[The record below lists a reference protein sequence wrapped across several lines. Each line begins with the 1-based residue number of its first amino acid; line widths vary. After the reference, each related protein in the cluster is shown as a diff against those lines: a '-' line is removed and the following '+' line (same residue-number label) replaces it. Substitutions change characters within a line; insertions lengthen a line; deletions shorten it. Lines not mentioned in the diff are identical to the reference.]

1 MQSSAELQ
9 PDPLPSAPEV
19 YRFRFHGQGGEL
31 FVLLLKNI
39 LLTMVTFGIYSAWA
53 KTERRRYTWSH
64 TEVHGN
70 RLVYT
75 GTGNELFNAYVKV
88 SLVYIGLF
96 LISVVIGLL
105 AGKKAQVTVQGLMGF
120 GFFGLVPFAIYW
132 SRAYLLSR
140 TQWRGIRFG
149 LVKGAAHYARTFFLG
164 YLATIF
170 TLGIY
175 GPFVATELRRQLT
188 NNSRF
193 GSEPFHYDGVGRE
206 VFWISAR
213 GMLLTLCTLGVYYFW
228 WQAELGR
235 YHFAHTRL
243 GGARGRSTLTGGDLF
258 KIFLLNLVV
267 VSLTLGLAF
276 PWVAVWTS
284 RRVTERIA
292 FEGHIDFAAIA
303 QSSAAGA
310 AGGDAMA
317 DALDVGLG
325 V

>member
-1 MQSSAELQ
+1 MHQSPELQ
-9 PDPLPSAPEV
+9 PVPLPSAAEV

-39 LLTMVTFGIYSAWA
+39 LLTMLTFGIYSAWA

-75 GTGNELFNAYVKV
+75 GTGNELFVAYLKV
-88 SLVYIGLF
+88 CLGYLVLF
-96 LISVVIGLL
+96 SIATVVGWI
-105 AGKKAQVTVQGLMGF
+105 AGKSAQVAVQGLF
-120 GFFGLVPFAIYW
+120 GFAILGLIPFAVYW

-149 LVKGAAHYARTFFLG
+149 LVVGAGRYARTFFLG
-164 YLATIF
+164 YLATIL

-175 GPFVATELRRQLT
+175 GPFVATELRRQIT

-193 GSEPFHYDGVGRE
+193 GSQPFHYDGVGRE

-213 GMLLTLCTLGVYYFW
+213 GMLLTVCTLGVYYFW

-235 YHFAHTRL
+235 YHFAHTCL
-243 GGARGRSTLTGGDLF
+243 SGARGRSTLTGGDLF

-284 RRVTERIA
+284 RRVLERVS
-292 FEGHIDFAAIA
+292 FEGHIDFDAIA
-303 QSSAAGA
+303 QGAAAGA